1 MEDLQSSVKQY
12 FNYKTLLLYL
22 CICSIIL
29 ITSYYDH
36 DGRISPDS
44 TFYLNLSKS
53 LLSGEGFSIADYNSP
68 DGRSFFAIWPV
79 GYPIMIFTVSKLTGL
94 GIFWAAKVLNL
105 LIVGIILLLFQYIFK
120 KNSHWAGLM
129 LFVDS
134 FILIFSYTWSEVP
147 FILFLIF
154 ISISLYKS
162 VETKGNVYWLTG
174 LFFSGIA
181 LFLIRYIG
189 LFSVGII
196 GLIALIYL
204 FKREWLF
211 SIKLITIGFFQIIF
225 AGIYLYHNKVTTGFI
240 TGMERNLP
248 KESNIE
254 LLNQLFAA
262 LKDEYILIKCGIPL
276 LLTTGLI
283 VLLGI
288 YLLMSRK
295 KNQYS
300 DKANDLWKYFFL
312 TGLLY
317 FAAIVVTKW
326 FSDFT
331 PLDYRYLFPSTFMWI
346 LSLASYLQG
355 KPRMKIMNSTIIYLA
370 ILIKLTIHY
379 IPQTN
384 YLYYWVRWK
393 SDFPSLPNY
402 FKNTQEIL
410 EESKAVEPKSIVIF
424 GSFHLR
430 YLKDHVI
437 PTDIYGKYSLPDMAN
452 YFTQKGDW
460 NVYVKIKDDLNPDLY
475 HDSFIR
481 FMEANSDK
489 QIVKVK

>member
-1 MEDLQSSVKQY
+1 MKGLQSSLNQY
-12 FNYKTLLLYL
+12 FNYKTLLLYV
-22 CICSIIL
+22 CVCSIIL
-29 ITSYYDH
+29 IRSYYDH

-53 LLSGEGFSIADYNSP
+53 LSAGEGFSIADYNSP
-68 DGRSFFAIWPV
+68 DGKSFFAIWPV
-79 GYPIMIFTVSKLTGL
+79 GYPIMIFIVSKFTGL
-94 GIFWAAKVLNL
+94 GIFWASKVLNL
-105 LIVGIILLLFQYIFK
+105 FIVGVILLLFQFIFK
-120 KNSHWAGLM
+120 KNSHWAGLI

-134 FILIFSYTWSEVP
+134 FILIFSFTWSEVP
-147 FILFLIF
+147 FILILILL
-154 ISISLYKS
+154 SISLYKS
-162 VETKGNVYWLTG
+162 VESNGNLFWLTG

-196 GLIALIYL
+196 GLIALIQL
-204 FKREWLF
+204 FRRNWFF
-211 SIKLITIGFFQIIF
+211 SIKLLAIGFVQTVF
-225 AGIYLYHNKVTTGFI
+225 AAIYLYHNKVSTGFT

-262 LKDEYILIKCGIPL
+262 LKDEYIVIKCGIPII
-276 LLTTGLI
+276 LTTGLL
-283 VLLGI
+283 VLLGF
-288 YLLMSRK
+288 YLLMIRK
-295 KNQYS
+295 KDES
-300 DKANDLWKYFFL
+300 RSKPNDLWKYFFL
-312 TGLLY
+312 AGLLY

-331 PLDYRYLFPSTFMWI
+331 PLDYRYLFPSSFMWL

-355 KPRMKIMNSTIIYLA
+355 RPAMKIMNSTILYLA
-370 ILIKLTIHY
+370 ILITLTIHY

-384 YLYYWVRWK
+384 HLLHWVLGK

-410 EESKAVEPKSIVIF
+410 EESKAVESKSIVIF

-430 YLKDHVI
+430 YLKDYVI
-437 PTDIYGKYSLPDMAN
+437 PTDIYGNYSLPDMIN
-452 YFTQKGDW
+452 YFNQKGDW
-460 NVYVKIKDDLNPDLY
+460 NVYVKIRNDLDPDLY
-475 HDSFIR
+475 HESFIR
-481 FMEANSDK
+481 LMETNSDK
-489 QIVKVK
+489 QIIKVN